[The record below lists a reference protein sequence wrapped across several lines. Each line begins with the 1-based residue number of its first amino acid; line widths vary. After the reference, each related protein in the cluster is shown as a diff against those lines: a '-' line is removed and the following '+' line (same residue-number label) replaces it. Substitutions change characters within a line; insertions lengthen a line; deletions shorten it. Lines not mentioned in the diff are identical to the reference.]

1 MDSSRSLRLGTRA
14 SALARWQANWVAQ
27 RLRDLGVD
35 VALVP
40 ISTSG
45 DQSQTQAIGAI
56 GGEGLFTKELG
67 RALLDGHIDMA
78 VHSLKDLPTE
88 RVPGLCLAAVP
99 PRGPV
104 CDVLACRAPGTLA
117 DLPPGATIGT
127 GSLRRR
133 AQLLHAR
140 PDVRMCDVRGNVDT
154 RLRKLQ
160 AGDFDALVLAQ
171 AGLARLELLDRD
183 WQVLP
188 TSVMLPAVGQ
198 GALGI
203 ETRDD
208 DRATL
213 ARLMA
218 LDDLAAHRAVA
229 AERAMLAALCGGCL
243 APVGGWGR
251 VEQDGLLHLSGVV
264 LNGDGTQRIFA
275 QGSDQLDA
283 ALELGRRVADELL
296 TQGAAELIR
305 GTRQSR

>member
-1 MDSSRSLRLGTRA
+1 MDSSQSLRLGTRG

-27 RLRDLGVD
+27 QLQELGID

-40 ISTSG
+40 ISTRG

-88 RVPGLCLAAVP
+88 HVPGLRLAAVP
-99 PRGPV
+99 PRGHV
-104 CDVLACRAPGTLA
+104 CDVLVCREPGTLA
-117 DLPPGATIGT
+117 DLPQGATVGT

-140 PDVRMCDVRGNVDT
+140 SDLRMCDIRGNVDT
-154 RLRKLQ
+154 RLRKLR
-160 AGDFDALVLAQ
+160 GGEFDAMVLAQ
-171 AGLARLELLDRD
+171 AGLTRLDLLDRD

-188 TSVMLPAVGQ
+188 PSTMLPAVGQ

-203 ETRDD
+203 EAREDD
-208 DRATL
+208 QPTL
-213 ARLMA
+213 ARLAA
-218 LDDLAAHRAVA
+218 LDDLATHQAVA

-251 VEQDGLLHLSGVV
+251 VEQDGRLHLSGVV
-264 LNGDGTQRIFA
+264 LSGNGARRLA
-275 QGSDQLDA
+275 AESYAPPDA
-283 ALELGRRVADELL
+283 AVELGRRVADELL
-296 TQGAAELIR
+296 AQGAAELIWGVR
-305 GTRQSR
+305 ESG

>member
-27 RLRDLGVD
+27 RLGDLGVD
-35 VALVP
+35 VTLVP

-67 RALLDGHIDMA
+67 RALLDGHIDIA

-88 RVPGLCLAAVP
+88 HVPGLCLAAVP

-104 CDVLACRAPGTLA
+104 WDVLVCREPGTLA

-140 PDVRMCDVRGNVDT
+140 PDLKMRDIRGNVDT

-171 AGLARLELLDRD
+171 AGLARLELLQSD

-188 TSVMLPAVGQ
+188 MSTMLPAVGQ

-203 ETRDD
+203 EARADD
-208 DRATL
+208 TATL
-213 ARLMA
+213 AKVKEI
-218 LDDLAAHRAVA
+218 DDLATHRAVL
-229 AERAMLAALCGGCL
+229 AERAMLAALLGGCL
-243 APVGGWGR
+243 APVGGLGR
-251 VEQDGLLHLSGVV
+251 VEPDGLMHLSGVV
-264 LNGDGTQRIFA
+264 LSSDGMQRVFA
-275 QGSDQLDA
+275 ESSAQSDA
-283 ALELGRRVADELL
+283 AEDLGRFVAMELL
-296 TQGAAELIR
+296 AQGAAELIR
-305 GTRQSR
+305 KSRARG